1 MNNAFN
7 IGKVFGISLRL
18 HYSWF
23 FIFILVTTSLA
34 FGGLYP
40 PGLPLWQG
48 MVGGVITSLLFFASV
63 VAHEITHSLV
73 ARRYGI
79 PVHSITLFIFG
90 GVAKITK
97 EADRPGA
104 EAVMAAAGPFSSFV
118 IAGIFGALW
127 LAVHQSGIEVATSS
141 IYWLAYINLSL
152 GAFNLIPGFPLDG
165 GRVLRAILWK
175 SGGDY
180 RKATRMASLTG
191 RGVGYLFIL
200 GGLGSAFLLQSWFQ
214 GIWLTFIGWFLENA
228 ASSSYRQVALR
239 DTLLTIK
246 AANVMTTDC
255 MAVLSSMPLMQIVR
269 EHILPA
275 GRRCFLVTTDSRL
288 EGIITLS
295 NIRAIPRTRWE
306 TTTARDAMTPADRFK
321 TVKPDDDAYS
331 VLSRMEENDLDYI
344 PVADGEQVLGLISR
358 ESLLHHM
365 RTRAELGI

>member
-1 MNNAFN
+1 
-7 IGKVFGISLRL
+7 
-18 HYSWF
+18 
-23 FIFILVTTSLA
+23 
-34 FGGLYP
+34 
-40 PGLPLWQG
+40 
-48 MVGGVITSLLFFASV
+48 
-63 VAHEITHSLV
+63 
-73 ARRYGI
+73 
-79 PVHSITLFIFG
+79 TLFIFG
-90 GVAKITK
+90 GVAQITK

-118 IAGIFGALW
+118 IAGIFGVLW
-127 LAVHQSGIEVATSS
+127 LAVHQSGIEAAIAS
-141 IYWLAYINLSL
+141 IAWLAYINLSL

-175 SGGDY
+175 TRGDY
-180 RKATRMASLTG
+180 KKATRMASLIG

-200 GGLGSAFLLQSWFQ
+200 AGMATAFLLQNWFN
-214 GIWLTFIGWFLENA
+214 GIWLAFIGWFLENA
-228 ASSSYRQVALR
+228 ASSSYRQLELR

-255 MAVLSSMPLMQIVR
+255 VAVPSSMPLMQIVR

-295 NIRAIPRTRWE
+295 NIRAIPRARWE

-321 TVKPDDDAYS
+321 TVKPADDAYS
-331 VLSRMEENDLDYI
+331 VLSQMEENNLDYI
-344 PVADGEQVLGLISR
+344 PVADGGQILGLISR
-358 ESLLHHM
+358 ESLQHHI